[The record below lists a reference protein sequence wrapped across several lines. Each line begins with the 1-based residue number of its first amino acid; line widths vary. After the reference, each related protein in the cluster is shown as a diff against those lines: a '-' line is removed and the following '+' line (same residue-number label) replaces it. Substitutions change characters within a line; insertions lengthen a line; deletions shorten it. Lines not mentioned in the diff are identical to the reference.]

1 MPVDSNTRSDSVG
14 RDGRVWRVVKA
25 FDRALGSP
33 MLSLIAFAFLAQKF
47 VYAAGFQ
54 FDEYVL
60 VMLVYI
66 NLSHRIEETHKF
78 AKAALLPTPPALE
91 ERRG

>member
-1 MPVDSNTRSDSVG
+1 MGNDSKLGSGSVG
-14 RDGRVWRVVKA
+14 EGRVWRVVKA

-33 MLSLIAFAFLAQKF
+33 MLSLIAFAVVAQKF

-54 FDEYVL
+54 FDELML

-66 NLSHRIEETHKF
+66 SLSHRIEETHKL
-78 AKAALLPTPPALE
+78 AKAALTTPEKPS
-91 ERRG
+91 